1 MSVAHAFS
9 PKEFQV
15 WVISDTSSEAGT
27 SGIHASNMYQ
37 LDVDSVG
44 FPSLNVNQ
52 VMDVRNGVGAT
63 LKDEDF
69 FQDNKM
75 RVVELSLS
83 GTLHD
88 DVGHRLLLANICGAA
103 QADDTNQTI
112 ASGHKIVSQLYG
124 SAVTNNASSLTVI
137 IRPSDHTNQRSLEMA
152 GCVVTNFA
160 ISADAGTEGGRY
172 KFSATLQTG
181 KVPDLNESAV
191 DSGEPTAG
199 GTGYLNSTIASLTTA
214 SDFTVY
220 GISTVMNSF
229 TTTSASVTKIFN
241 KDAMLNSFTTT
252 IDYPAVFT
260 GVSSTG
266 YEVVSRGA
274 ECAVTHDCQV
284 KYDGE
289 TKTLVHTF
297 DTQSSAL
304 AENSFI
310 LTNNGKFGIDTA
322 NAVLTNVAYSEGD
335 IMMLD
340 VSIKAVDDGTDALLE
355 IDLSD

>member
-1 MSVAHAFS
+1 MATVAHAFS
-9 PKEFQV
+9 PKEFTCY
-15 WVISDTSSEAGT
+15 VISDATNAGST
-27 SGIHASNMYQ
+27 GIHSSNMYQ

-44 FPSLNVNQ
+44 YPSLNVTQ
-52 VMDVRNGVGAT
+52 TLDVRSGVGNT

-112 ASGHKIVSQLYG
+112 ASGHKIVAQKYG
-124 SAVTNNASSLTVI
+124 AAVTNNASSLTIVI
-137 IRPSDHTNQRSLEMA
+137 QPSDVSNQTGLEFP
-152 GCVVTNFA
+152 GLVVTNFT

-172 KFSATLQTG
+172 KFSATLQSG
-181 KVPDLNESAV
+181 KVPDLAS
-191 DSGEPTAG
+191 TAAAG
-199 GTGYLNSTIASLTTA
+199 SNAYAN
-214 SDFTVY
+214 
-220 GISTVMNSF
+220 
-229 TTTSASVTKIFN
+229 TTTTTLASASGVKVYNT
-241 KDAMLNSFTTT
+241 DAVLNSFTTT

-260 GVSSTG
+260 GITSTG

-274 ECAVTHDCQV
+274 ECSVTHDCQI
-284 KYDGE
+284 KYDGN
-289 TKTLVHTF
+289 TKGLVNSF
-297 DTQSSAL
+297 DTQTAAM
-304 AENSFI
+304 AENSFNI
-310 LTNNGKFGIDTA
+310 TNNGKFGVDTA

-340 VSIKAVDDGTDALLE
+340 ASLKAVDDGTDELL
-355 IDLSD
+355 IVDLSD

>member
-15 WVISDTSSEAGT
+15 WIASDATNAGT

-52 VMDVRNGVGAT
+52 VLDVRNGVGAT

-112 ASGHKIVSQLYG
+112 ASGHKIVAQKYG
-124 SAVTNNASSLTVI
+124 AAVTNNASSLTVVVKS
-137 IRPSDHTNQRSLEMA
+137 SDHTNQRSLEMA
-152 GCVVTNFA
+152 GCVVTNFS
-160 ISADAGTEGGRY
+160 ITADAGTEGGRY

-181 KVPDLNESAV
+181 KAPDLNESTVA
-191 DSGEPTAG
+191 AG
-199 GTGYLNSTIASLTTA
+199 NTGYLNTTGTTLASA
-214 SDFTVY
+214 SGFTVY

-229 TTTSASVTKIFN
+229 TTT
-241 KDAMLNSFTTT
+241 
-252 IDYPAVFT
+252 IDYPAIFS
-260 GVSSTG
+260 GVTSTG

-274 ECAVTHDCQV
+274 ECSVTHDCQI

-289 TKTLVHTF
+289 TKILPHNF
-297 DTQSSAL
+297 DTQATTVK
-304 AENSFI
+304 AENTFI

-322 NAVLTNVAYSEGD
+322 NGILTNVAYSEGD

-340 VSIKAVDDGTDALLE
+340 VSIKAVDDGTDELL
-355 IDLSD
+355 IVDLSD

>member
-15 WVISDTSSEAGT
+15 WIASDATNAGT

-52 VMDVRNGVGAT
+52 VLDVRNGVGAT

-112 ASGHKIVSQLYG
+112 ASGHKIVAQKYG
-124 SAVTNNASSLTVI
+124 AAVTNNASSLTVVVK
-137 IRPSDHTNQRSLEMA
+137 PSDHTNQRSLEMA
-152 GCVVTNFA
+152 GCVVTNFS
-160 ISADAGTEGGRY
+160 ITADAGTEGGRY

-181 KVPDLNESAV
+181 KAPDLNESTVA
-191 DSGEPTAG
+191 AG
-199 GTGYLNSTIASLTTA
+199 NTGYLNTTGTTLASA
-214 SDFTVY
+214 SGFTVY

-229 TTTSASVTKIFN
+229 TTT
-241 KDAMLNSFTTT
+241 
-252 IDYPAVFT
+252 IDYPAVFS
-260 GVSSTG
+260 GVTSTG

-274 ECAVTHDCQV
+274 ECSVTHDCQI

-289 TKTLVHTF
+289 TKILPHNF
-297 DTQSSAL
+297 DTQATTVK
-304 AENSFI
+304 AENTFI

-322 NAVLTNVAYSEGD
+322 NGILTNVAYSEGD

-340 VSIKAVDDGTDALLE
+340 VSIKAVDDGTDELL
-355 IDLSD
+355 IVDLSD

>member
-1 MSVAHAFS
+1 MATVAHAFS
-9 PKEFQV
+9 PKEFTC
-15 WVISDTSSEAGT
+15 WVISDATNAGST
-27 SGIHASNMYQ
+27 GIHSSNMYQ

-44 FPSLNVNQ
+44 YPTLNVTQ
-52 VMDVRNGVGAT
+52 TLDVRSGVGNT

-112 ASGHKIVSQLYG
+112 ASGHKIVAQKYG
-124 SAVTNNASSLTVI
+124 AAVTNNASSLTIVI
-137 IRPSDHTNQRSLEMA
+137 QPSDVSNQTGLEFP
-152 GCVVTNFA
+152 GLVVTNFT

-172 KFSATLQTG
+172 KFSATLQSG
-181 KVPDLNESAV
+181 KVPDLAS
-191 DSGEPTAG
+191 TAAAG
-199 GTGYLNSTIASLTTA
+199 SNAYAN
-214 SDFTVY
+214 
-220 GISTVMNSF
+220 
-229 TTTSASVTKIFN
+229 TTTTTLASASGVKVYNT
-241 KDAMLNSFTTT
+241 DAVLNSFTTT

-260 GVSSTG
+260 GITSTG

-274 ECAVTHDCQV
+274 ECSVTHDCQV
-284 KYDGE
+284 KYDGN
-289 TKTLVHTF
+289 TKGLVNSF
-297 DTQSSAL
+297 DTQTAAMSG
-304 AENSFI
+304 NSFI
-310 LTNNGKFGIDTA
+310 VVNNGKFGINTD

-340 VSIKAVDDGTDALLE
+340 ASFKAVDDGTDELL
-355 IDLSD
+355 IVDLSD